1 MMIVIVAL
9 GICLVAS
16 VFLNFRLIDEL
27 ERSGK
32 RIEELEQE
40 RAW

>member
-9 GICLVAS
+9 GVCLVAS

-27 ERSGK
+27 ERYGK
-32 RIEELEQE
+32 KLEELEQE
-40 RAW
+40 RMW